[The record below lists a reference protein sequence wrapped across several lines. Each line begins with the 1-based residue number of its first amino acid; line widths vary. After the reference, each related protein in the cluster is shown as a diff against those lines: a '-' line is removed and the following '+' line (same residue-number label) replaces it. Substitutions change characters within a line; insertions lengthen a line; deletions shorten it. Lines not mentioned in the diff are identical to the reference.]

1 MSDPKQ
7 KVLEILA
14 DVTEKPVEELTP
26 GLDLVADLDLDSAQV
41 MELLANVED
50 EFDVDIPEVEAAK
63 LRTVQDVLAYVA
75 QKSAEA

>member
-1 MSDPKQ
+1 MT
-7 KVLEILA
+7 A
-14 DVTEKPVEELTP
+14 DELTP

-63 LRTVQDVLAYVA
+63 LRTVQDVTRFVEGQQGA
-75 QKSAEA
+75 